1 MQDVAEFVR
10 RKGLALNDYFDP
22 SRSAVIDDE
31 HLARINYESFFFADT
46 EARAVFL
53 EDPIRYCGLVT
64 DPVTKRRFRPRP
76 TSLRAEYEGVLYLFE
91 SRTGLSAFERMPQD
105 FVRPGYR
112 M

>member
-1 MQDVAEFVR
+1 VQDVAEFVR

-76 TSLRAEYEGVLYLFE
+76 TSPRADFDDVLYLFE
-91 SRTGLSAFERMPQD
+91 SGKSQTAFEQMPQD

>member
-1 MQDVAEFVR
+1 MQDVPGFVR
-10 RKGLALNDYFDP
+10 RKGLTLNDYFDP
-22 SRSAVIDDE
+22 SRPAVIDDD

-46 EARAVFL
+46 EGRAVFL
-53 EDPIRYCGLVT
+53 DDPIRYCSLVT

-91 SRTGLSAFERMPQD
+91 SRTGLSTFERMPQD